1 MVAKGKSQ
9 VVGDEENLISELE
22 EGLSNMEI
30 GKEDC
35 GGNGRD
41 DNHDDEEGKVDND
54 SEEGHKFE
62 TGSEIPNKFERLE
75 YEALA
80 GSQRDGSEKRGKYDG
95 IRISNSTSGEEGFM
109 ELLSSDRR
117 RKSRKHKKR
126 GTSHG
131 SKKEV
136 APEILKM
143 FREALFLHIHGRDIE
158 ALPIIAEVIKQ
169 APAYREALKI
179 AANMQDLCLNARVG
193 VNEQQAP

>member
-1 MVAKGKSQ
+1 MVEMITMMMKKARSIMIQKK
-9 VVGDEENLISELE
+9 EINLKLE
-22 EGLSNMEI
+22 VKFQTNLNALNM
-30 GKEDC
+30 KHLLVL
-35 GGNGRD
+35 N
-41 DNHDDEEGKVDND
+41 
-54 SEEGHKFE
+54 
-62 TGSEIPNKFERLE
+62 
-75 YEALA
+75 
-80 GSQRDGSEKRGKYDG
+80 EKRGKYDG

-169 APAYREALKI
+169 SPAYREALKI